1 MNLLKSFIS
10 LSILLLSAS
19 AYSQVGIGTTTPNS
33 SAQLEVKSSSKG
45 FLPPRIALTSVSD
58 NSTISTPATGLLI
71 FNTASAGTTPY
82 NVTPG
87 YYYWNGSNWV
97 RLEDNSLTKV
107 SALVGRGTDVTLGN
121 LKVRLASSGNA
132 SLQVS
137 TVSGTYSVYGSCF
150 YAAGGMGYSTI
161 YGSSPLSV
169 TTTPAYLS
177 SGLSFAT
184 AGYRDEWVIMDVSNS
199 IAWRISLIVGNSYQ
213 NNLITIERLL

>member
-1 MNLLKSFIS
+1 MNPFTTFLS
-10 LSILLLSAS
+10 LTLLLISAS

-121 LKVRLASSGNA
+121 LKVRISSSGNV
-132 SLQVS
+132 SMQVS
-137 TVSGTYSVYGSCF
+137 TVSGTYSVYGSSF
-150 YAAGGMGYSTI
+150 HAAGGMGYANI
-161 YGSSPLSV
+161 LASSPVSV
-169 TTTPAYLS
+169 TTTPTYLYS
-177 SGLSFAT
+177 ALNFTGSGF
-184 AGYRDEWVIMDVSNS
+184 RDEWVILDVSNTIS
-199 IAWRISLIVGNSYQ
+199 WRISMIIGASYQ